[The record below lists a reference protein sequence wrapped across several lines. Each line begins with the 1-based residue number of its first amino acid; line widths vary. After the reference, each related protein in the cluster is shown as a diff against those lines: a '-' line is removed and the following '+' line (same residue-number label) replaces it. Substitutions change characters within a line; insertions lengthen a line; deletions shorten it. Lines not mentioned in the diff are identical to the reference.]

1 MQGEGIE
8 FTAPKSHGTADT
20 GSGSG
25 EPYDDTE
32 GDDENTDGSIDEND
46 IAKNDNSENENNNNN
61 NSNNNKQKMTTD
73 MNNSDFWKK
82 LQQNKIQH
90 WNRGGPLLVFFDD
103 PKKYREIKKREQ
115 ENISNSLKKEWKNI
129 QRDYDRW
136 YRRSKYYGG

>member
-20 GSGSG
+20 GSSSG
-25 EPYDDTE
+25 EPYDGTE
-32 GDDENTDGSIDEND
+32 GNDENTDGSIDEND

-61 NSNNNKQKMTTD
+61 NKKKMTTD
-73 MNNSDFWKK
+73 MNNLDFWKE

-90 WNRGGPLLVFFDD
+90 LNRGGLLLVFIDN
-103 PKKYREIKKREQ
+103 PKKYRELKKREQ

-129 QRDYDRW
+129 QRDCDRW
-136 YRRSKYYGG
+136 Y